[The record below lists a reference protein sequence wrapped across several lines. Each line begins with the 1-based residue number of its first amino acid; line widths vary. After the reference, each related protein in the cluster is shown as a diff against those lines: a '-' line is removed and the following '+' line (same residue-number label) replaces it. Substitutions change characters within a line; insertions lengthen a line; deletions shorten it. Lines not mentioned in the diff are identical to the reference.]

1 MAKDLDQAVAER
13 PVNSHIGDNTIE
25 AMGSGV
31 TIVQGSKENTL
42 EVFFDYA
49 PALVAEIRKVE
60 GVRFDKEKVCWV
72 VPVEKVPEL
81 KVAVAAMRK
90 EFDANE
96 AAREGI
102 FDLAKVAAKVAQEK
116 NGTAA
121 DIQPR
126 VSDFHKVGEG
136 HSGAIIAENDR
147 YVAQLTGFGKGDGA
161 AFIVVHDKSE
171 LGKSVAEGDRVHIK
185 YEGRGE
191 ASVLPIVSQAE
202 RTAEFD
208 KNLGNNVDGVRV
220 VEQDGKYKIEFDYNP
235 ALSSRLQRIDG
246 ASFDR
251 EAKVWTVGT
260 DKKEFVSRAV
270 TEMRAEVVADR
281 NDRAELEAVANDKIS
296 GAKVKDAF
304 TKDGTANTGEILAKN
319 DRYVL
324 QHTGK
329 DYFALH
335 RKAAFEQAPEVGK
348 SLRVE
353 YQKGK
358 AVAGEKAQSKSHGQ
372 GIER

>member
-1 MAKDLDQAVAER
+1 MATDTFEQVE
-13 PVNSHIGDNTIE
+13 HEENTIE
-25 AMGSGV
+25 PNGYGV
-31 TIVQGSKENTL
+31 TVLQGVKPGTL
-42 EVFFDYA
+42 EVAFDYA
-49 PALVAEIRKVE
+49 PALVAEMRKVD
-60 GVRFDKEKVCWV
+60 GARYDKDRQCWV
-72 VPVEKVPEL
+72 VPVEKSAAL
-81 KVAVAAMRK
+81 KTAVDAMRN
-90 EFDANE
+90 EFAVNE
-96 AAREGI
+96 AAREDI
-102 FDLAKVAAKVAQEK
+102 FGLAKDAAKVAQGK
-116 NGTAA
+116 NGTDEAV
-121 DIQPR
+121 QPR
-126 VSDFHKVGEG
+126 ISDFHKAGEG
-136 HSGAIIAENDR
+136 HSGTIIAENDR

-161 AFIVVHDKSE
+161 AFIVVHEKAE
-171 LGKSVAEGDRVHIK
+171 LDKSVAEGDRAYIK
-185 YEGRGE
+185 YDNKGK
-191 ASVLPIVSQAE
+191 ASVLPVVSQAE

-251 EAKVWTVGT
+251 EAKVWTVGA

-281 NDRAELEAVANDKIS
+281 NDRAELEAVANDKID

-304 TKDGTANTGEILAKN
+304 TKDGTANTGDILAKN

-335 RKAAFEQAPEVGK
+335 RKAAFEEMPEVGR
-348 SLRVE
+348 SVRVE

-358 AVAGEKAQSKSHGQ
+358 AVGSEKAQSKSHGHS
-372 GIER
+372 IER